1 MEAIASKNFMAKTA
15 IKMLISPSCILPM
28 FQARPVCGPPII
40 NPYEDPPYR
49 KMGCKIPM
57 IWGLLAV
64 DGAFSWSQR
73 TCSLKMCEIHEKSY
87 KRKMCQ
93 TLPPPKKKTLNL
105 TLSEAIFP
113 TFSIGGCGDSFKPV
127 TTGVRPWL
135 PVNWSATSIDV

>member
-1 MEAIASKNFMAKTA
+1 MPPK
-15 IKMLISPSCILPM
+15 ISWRRQPLRCSYLQLHSPYVSGAPRM
-28 FQARPVCGPPII
+28 WTTNNQPIR
-40 NPYEDPPYR
+40 DPPYR
-49 KMGCKIPM
+49 KMGCKISM

-73 TCSLKMCEIHEKSY
+73 TCSFKMCEIHEKSY

-93 TLPPPKKKTLNL
+93 TLPPPKKTLNL

-113 TFSIGGCGDSFKPV
+113 IFSIGGCGDSFKPV